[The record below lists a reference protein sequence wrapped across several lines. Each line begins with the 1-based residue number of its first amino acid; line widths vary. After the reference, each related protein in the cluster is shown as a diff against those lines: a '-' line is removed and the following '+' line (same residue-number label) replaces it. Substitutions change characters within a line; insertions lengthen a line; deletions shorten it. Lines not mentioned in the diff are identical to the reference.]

1 MKIVLLESLGIPEES
16 LQRRVAPLLR
26 AGHTFEAYPRSTDPD
41 ELIAR
46 CTGAQAV
53 MLANMPPP
61 GRVIDACD
69 VLQFIDIAFTGVD
82 HVDLD
87 AARRKSVTVSN
98 ASGYSTTAVAE
109 LTVCMML
116 SLLRNV
122 SAVEARCRA
131 GRTKDGLVGCELAGK
146 TVGIVGT
153 GAIGLRVAA
162 LCHAFGCEVI
172 AYSRTQRADAPDYV
186 RYVPLDALMTLSDV
200 VTLHCPLT
208 EETRG
213 MINEQR
219 LALMKPGAILI
230 NAARG
235 GVVDTRA
242 LADALES
249 GRLGGAGVDVFDSE
263 PPLCTEHP
271 LLHTPNT
278 LVTPHVAFATA
289 ESMELRADIVFDNL
303 NQWLQGHPVRL
314 VL

>member
-53 MLANMPPP
+53 MLANMPLP

-289 ESMELRADIVFDNL
+289 ESMELRTDIVFDNL

>member
-26 AGHTFEAYPRSTDPD
+26 AGHTFEAYSRSTDPD

-46 CTGAQAV
+46 CAGAQAV
-53 MLANMPPP
+53 MLANMPLP

-69 VLQFIDIAFTGVD
+69 ALQFIDIAFTGVD

-131 GRTKDGLVGCELAGK
+131 GQTKDGLVGCELAGK

-263 PPLCTEHP
+263 PPLCTDHP

-314 VL
+314 IL

>member
-1 MKIVLLESLGIPEES
+1 MKIVLLESLGISEES

-46 CTGAQAV
+46 CAGAQAV
-53 MLANMPPP
+53 MLANMPLP

-69 VLQFIDIAFTGVD
+69 ALQFIDIAFTGVD

-87 AARRKSVTVSN
+87 AARRKSITVSN

-131 GRTKDGLVGCELAGK
+131 GQTKDGLVGCELAGK

-249 GRLGGAGVDVFDSE
+249 GRLGGAGVDVFESE
-263 PPLCTEHP
+263 PPLCTDHP

>member
-1 MKIVLLESLGIPEES
+1 MNIVLLESLGIPDS
-16 LQRRVAPLLR
+16 LLEQYAAKLGA
-26 AGHTFEAYPRSTDPD
+26 AGHTFTAYPRTGDTAR
-41 ELIAR
+41 LIKEAR
-46 CTGAQAV
+46 DADV
-53 MLANMPPP
+53 LMLANMPLS
-61 GRVIDACD
+61 GEVIRACTH
-69 VLQFIDIAFTGVD
+69 LKFIDVAFTGVD

-131 GRTKDGLVGCELAGK
+131 GQTKDGLVGCELAGK

-263 PPLCTEHP
+263 PPLCTDHP

>member
-53 MLANMPPP
+53 MLANMPLP

-289 ESMELRADIVFDNL
+289 ESMEPRADIVFDNL

>member
-26 AGHTFEAYPRSTDPD
+26 AGHTFEAYLRSTDPD

-53 MLANMPPP
+53 MLANMPLP

-116 SLLRNV
+116 SRLRNLA
-122 SAVEARCRA
+122 AVEARCRA

>member
-53 MLANMPPP
+53 MLANMPLP

>member
-26 AGHTFEAYPRSTDPD
+26 AGHTFEAYSRSTNPD

-46 CTGAQAV
+46 CAGAQAV
-53 MLANMPPP
+53 MLANMPLP

-69 VLQFIDIAFTGVD
+69 ALQFIDIAFTGVD

-131 GRTKDGLVGCELAGK
+131 GQTKDGLVGCELAGK

-263 PPLCTEHP
+263 PPLCTDHP

>member
-26 AGHTFEAYPRSTDPD
+26 AGHTFEAYSRSTDPD

-46 CTGAQAV
+46 CAGAQAV
-53 MLANMPPP
+53 MLANMPLP

-69 VLQFIDIAFTGVD
+69 ALQFIDIAFTGVD

-131 GRTKDGLVGCELAGK
+131 GQTKDGLVGCELAGK

-263 PPLCTEHP
+263 PPLCTDHP

-303 NQWLQGHPVRL
+303 NQWLQGPVRL

>member
-26 AGHTFEAYPRSTDPD
+26 AGHTFEAYSRSTDPD

-46 CTGAQAV
+46 CAGAQAV
-53 MLANMPPP
+53 MLANMPLP

-69 VLQFIDIAFTGVD
+69 ALQFIDIAFTGVD

-131 GRTKDGLVGCELAGK
+131 GQTKDGLVGCELAGK

-263 PPLCTEHP
+263 PPLCTDHP